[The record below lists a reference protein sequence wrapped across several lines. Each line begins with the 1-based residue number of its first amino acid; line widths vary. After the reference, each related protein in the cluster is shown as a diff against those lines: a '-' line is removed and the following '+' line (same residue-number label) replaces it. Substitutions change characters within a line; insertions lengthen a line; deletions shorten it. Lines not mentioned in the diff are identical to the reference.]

1 MNFINADYTFMNE
14 RLGKF
19 YGNKEIK
26 GEEFQK
32 VKLDKTKRA
41 GLITQASILT
51 LTSNPGR
58 TSPVK
63 RGKWIM
69 ENILGTPP
77 PAPPPNVPE
86 LEESASAKPNA
97 TLREQLA
104 LHRKIPG
111 CAACHDQMD
120 PLGLGF

>member
-1 MNFINADYTFMNE
+1 EFINADYTFMNE
-14 RLGKF
+14 NLAKF
-19 YGNKEIK
+19 YGNDKIK
-26 GEEFQK
+26 GDQFQK
-32 VKLDKTKRA
+32 VSLDKSKRA

-77 PAPPPNVPE
+77 PA
-86 LEESASAKPNA
+86 
-97 TLREQLA
+97 
-104 LHRKIPG
+104 
-111 CAACHDQMD
+111 
-120 PLGLGF
+120 